1 MGKARGR
8 LIRDMV
14 RCELEGVACWLLEEA
29 KCRPRVP
36 LRNPPRRQATAQPFG
51 LTLVGPL
58 IALLP
63 RQYLLIPL
71 LYSSN
76 SVFLPYSPPP
86 LTS

>member
-51 LTLVGPL
+51 LTLV
-58 IALLP
+58 
-63 RQYLLIPL
+63 
-71 LYSSN
+71 
-76 SVFLPYSPPP
+76 
-86 LTS
+86 